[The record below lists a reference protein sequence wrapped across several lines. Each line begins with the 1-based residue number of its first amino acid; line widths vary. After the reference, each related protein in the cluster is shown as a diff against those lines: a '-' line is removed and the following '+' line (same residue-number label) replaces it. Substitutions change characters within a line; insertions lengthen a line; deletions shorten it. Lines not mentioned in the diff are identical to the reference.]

1 MGVYGLALVDGVL
14 YASAS
19 DGTDSGLWRTLSP
32 GSADDAT
39 TWSYKLTTDADN
51 VLLTD
56 GPQGLWVST
65 GSTKLWAIDATN
77 DKLYS
82 FSDTTAA
89 DVPVLTAPSDGFS
102 VSMNPQTGR
111 ALDVAFNWDRLSTCS
126 EYDLSIALDPDFDQV
141 VRTENVASTASK
153 VVQILGP
160 FTAGPS
166 GNTLEWMAGET
177 YYWRVRASSDGP
189 LYSNY
194 SAVNSFTVE
203 EAAEQLPPVVI
214 EQPPAPVIEVPTIES
229 PPITV
234 EIPDIVLPTPAAVPD
249 IIIPSA
255 PEAPAPITPA
265 YIWAI
270 VIIGAILVI
279 AVVVLIVRTRRP
291 V

>member
-1 MGVYGLALVDGVL
+1 
-14 YASAS
+14 
-19 DGTDSGLWRTLSP
+19 
-32 GSADDAT
+32 
-39 TWSYKLTTDADN
+39 
-51 VLLTD
+51 
-56 GPQGLWVST
+56 
-65 GSTKLWAIDATN
+65 
-77 DKLYS
+77 
-82 FSDTTAA
+82 
-89 DVPVLTAPSDGFS
+89 
-102 VSMNPQTGR
+102 MNPQTGR

-194 SAVNSFTVE
+194 SAVSSFTID
-203 EAAEQLPPVVI
+203 EAAEPLPPVVI
-214 EQPPAPVIEVPTIES
+214 EQPPAPVIEVPPAPAS

-234 EIPDIVLPTPAAVPD
+234 EIPDIVLPAPEPVPD
-249 IIIPSA
+249 IVIPAA
-255 PEAPAPITPA
+255 PAAPAPITPA